1 MQKGSLLPVPTD
13 DRVSCDSSLWAGEL
27 LPGTLQCNKA
37 SWMLAEQRNSPAGAT
52 ARQAAGLCLEHS
64 EQACAQ
70 RGVAAGKIT
79 RGKPRRSCPTHQ
91 AFASI
96 ASLKSQLWGVPPSLL
111 PAQLNPAAPGAAFPS
126 VTLGGGTGMSD
137 SLCERRALRSRDAAR
152 REELRERRGALL
164 LHCSPLLH
172 ANEQ

>member
-1 MQKGSLLPVPTD
+1 MRTAEKNPQPLSKGRHQLTVRGAKLSGSYTEHRSSLLPSAFHSSQKHTTTPKLLQKGSLLPVPAD

-27 LPGTLQCNKA
+27 LPGTPRAPQCNKA

-64 EQACAQ
+64 EQARAQ

-96 ASLKSQLWGVPPSLL
+96 ASLKSQLRGVPPSLL
-111 PAQLNPAAPGAAFPS
+111 PTS
-126 VTLGGGTGMSD
+126 
-137 SLCERRALRSRDAAR
+137 
-152 REELRERRGALL
+152 
-164 LHCSPLLH
+164 
-172 ANEQ
+172 

>member
-1 MQKGSLLPVPTD
+1 MQKGSLLPVPAD

-27 LPGTLQCNKA
+27 LPSTPQCNKA

-64 EQACAQ
+64 EQARAQ

-96 ASLKSQLWGVPPSLL
+96 ASLKSQLWGGASLSAPSPAESSSPRSCL
-111 PAQLNPAAPGAAFPS
+111 PLGDPWQWRWDVRLALRAPGTKEQRCSPP
-126 VTLGGGTGMSD
+126 
-137 SLCERRALRSRDAAR
+137 RRTAGAAR
-152 REELRERRGALL
+152 GSAVALL
-164 LHCSPLLH
+164 SSAAC
-172 ANEQ
+172 